1 MKRILSLILIMFIPV
16 GFVFAGTFTFTGSD
30 GVPVTFDIPDEYDNL
45 INDYRSQIEDAIR
58 DNNVTSSDL
67 NNAKNEIENALGTS
81 SNPRSGVASGFTEKY
96 NTIKNGLDDF
106 TLDLL
111 NSVSAAQVFQ
121 NQWAQSWI
129 GSLVPGV
136 NFGLGVDFG
145 VTTVSLKTIKR
156 VFAQMGVDGIN
167 EFKTNVL
174 PLPTA
179 NFDLRLGGYYLPF
192 DVGFELA
199 VLNTSKMDSLTAA
212 LGGLSFNYFSI
223 GGDFR
228 YALVKDMPYDF
239 KVSVNGG
246 FYYSKSGINYN
257 GTNEIINSFDTTF
270 KTITFTTGGQAS
282 VKLAD
287 FFVPYGGVRFIVSRG
302 SLDWSVSPNWKGLLG
317 TGTSNIDKAVS
328 YFLPKTLS
336 GGVKGK
342 WIFRPQI
349 YLGYAFDIRVVD
361 LTSAIGYTFVSN
373 VWSGEWSLRFA
384 LN

>member
-1 MKRILSLILIMFIPV
+1 MKRLLSLFLIIFIPV
-16 GFVFAGTFTFTGSD
+16 SFVFAGRFTFTGAD

-45 INDYRSQIEDAIR
+45 INDYKSQIEDAIK
-58 DNNVTSSDL
+58 DNHVSSSDL
-67 NNAKNEIENALGTS
+67 TSAKNEIENALGTS
-81 SNPRSGVASGFTEKY
+81 SSPRAGVTSGFTDKY

-156 VFAQMGVDGIN
+156 VSSELGLKEIEAI
-167 EFKTNVL
+167 KTNVL

-192 DVGFELA
+192 DIGFELA

-212 LGGLSFNYFSI
+212 LGGLTFNYFSI

-228 YALVKDMPYDF
+228 YALIKDMPYDF

-246 FYYSKSGINYN
+246 FYYSKFGMNYN
-257 GTNEIINSFDTTF
+257 GSNGMINAFDTSF
-270 KTITFTTGGQAS
+270 KTITFTTGGQVS
-282 VKLAD
+282 VKLAN
-287 FFVPYGGVRFIVSRG
+287 FFVPYGGVRFILSRG
-302 SLDWSVSPNWKGLLG
+302 SLDWSVSPDWKGLLG
-317 TGTSNIDKAVS
+317 TGSSNIDKAVS

-349 YLGYAFDIRVVD
+349 YLGYAFDISVVD

-373 VWSGEWSLRFA
+373 VWSFESSVRFA